1 MTWVFVILLAIAA
14 FVLAVF
20 VFKAPKGGTEAIAAA
35 LALGIAGYAA
45 QGSPGQPG
53 APKDAEQ
60 GRSGEMGEFFA
71 QARAT
76 FSESGIPP
84 RDRWV
89 VIADGLARHGEYADA
104 AEVLRGT
111 VENEPVEPSPDPDVR
126 AYRSD
131 AWLSLGNAL
140 VAHAEGQL
148 TPAAAYAYRRAEKS
162 DPDAAGP
169 PFFMGLA
176 MAQTGRLPEGRAIW
190 ADLLARAPKDAK
202 WRPVLEQQIARLDAF
217 IVTQG
222 GSPAAPA
229 ESGAANSGG
238 ADSGPAKA
246 SPSDS
251 GTALSPR

>member
-1 MTWVFVILLAIAA
+1 MTWVFVILLAALA
-14 FVLAVF
+14 FGLVVF
-20 VFKAPKGGTEAIAAA
+20 VFKAPKGGREAVAAA

-45 QGSPGQPG
+45 QGSPAQPG

-60 GRSGEMGEFFA
+60 SRSGEMGEFFA

-76 FSESGIPP
+76 FSSSVLPP
-84 RDRWV
+84 SDRWV
-89 VIADGLARHGEYADA
+89 VIADALARHGEYADA

-111 VENEPVEPSPDPDVR
+111 VENEPAEPSNDPDVR

-169 PFFMGLA
+169 PFFLGLA
-176 MAQTGRLPEGRAIW
+176 MAQSGRLPEGRAIW
-190 ADLLARAPKDAK
+190 AELLARAPKDAK
-202 WRPVLEQQIARLDAF
+202 WRPALEQQIGRLDAF
-217 IVTQG
+217 I
-222 GSPAAPA
+222 AAQRGTPP
-229 ESGAANSGG
+229 
-238 ADSGPAKA
+238 GP
-246 SPSDS
+246 
-251 GTALSPR
+251 GN

>member
-1 MTWVFVILLAIAA
+1 MTWVFVI
-14 FVLAVF
+14 VLALIAFALVVF
-20 VFKAPKGGTEAIAAA
+20 VFKAPKGGREAVAAA
-35 LALGIAGYAA
+35 LVLGIAGYAA
-45 QGSPGQPG
+45 QGSPAQPG

-84 RDRWV
+84 SDRWV

-111 VENEPVEPSPDPDVR
+111 VENEPAEPSNDPDIR

-148 TPAAAYAYRRAEKS
+148 TPAAAYAYRRAERS
-162 DPDAAGP
+162 DPTAAGP

-176 MAQTGRLPEGRAIW
+176 LAQSGQLSEGRAIW
-190 ADLLARAPKDAK
+190 AKLLARAPKDAR
-202 WRPVLEQQIARLDAF
+202 WRPVLEQQIGRLDAF
-217 IVTQG
+217 IATQG
-222 GSPAAPA
+222 GAPAAP
-229 ESGAANSGG
+229 GQ
-238 ADSGPAKA
+238 
-246 SPSDS
+246 
-251 GTALSPR
+251 

>member
-1 MTWVFVILLAIAA
+1 MTWILVIALAIAA
-14 FVLAVF
+14 FALVVF
-20 VFKAPKGGTEAIAAA
+20 AFKAPRGGREAVAAA

-71 QARAT
+71 EARAT
-76 FSESGIPP
+76 FSESGIPAS
-84 RDRWV
+84 DRWV

-111 VENEPVEPSPDPDVR
+111 VENEPAQPSSDPDVR

-148 TPAAAYAYRRAEKS
+148 TPAAAYAYRRAERS
-162 DPDAAGP
+162 DPNAAGP
-169 PFFMGLA
+169 PFFTGLA
-176 MAQTGRLPEGRAIW
+176 LAQSGRLSEGRAVW
-190 ADLLARAPKDAK
+190 AQLLARAPDKAK

-217 IVTQG
+217 IAASG
-222 GSPAAPA
+222 GSAVEPDVQPA
-229 ESGAANSGG
+229 
-238 ADSGPAKA
+238 
-246 SPSDS
+246 
-251 GTALSPR
+251 R

>member
-1 MTWVFVILLAIAA
+1 MTWVFVILLAVAA
-14 FVLAVF
+14 FALVVF
-20 VFKAPKGGTEAIAAA
+20 VLKAPRGGREAVAAA
-35 LALGIAGYAA
+35 LVLGIAGYAW
-45 QGSPGQPG
+45 QGTPAQPG

-76 FSESGIPP
+76 FSESGLPP
-84 RDRWV
+84 SDRWV

-111 VENEPVEPSPDPDVR
+111 VENEPAQPSNDPDVR

-148 TPAAAYAYRRAEKS
+148 TPAASYAYRRAEKS
-162 DPDAAGP
+162 APDAAGP

-176 MAQTGRLPEGRAIW
+176 LAQSGRLSEGRALW
-190 ADLLARAPKDAK
+190 AQLLARAPKDAK
-202 WRPVLEQQIARLDAF
+202 WRPALEQQIMRLDVF
-217 IVTQG
+217 IAAQG
-222 GSPAAPA
+222 GPRVAPA
-229 ESGAANSGG
+229 ESR
-238 ADSGPAKA
+238 
-246 SPSDS
+246 PSDS
-251 GTALSPR
+251 GTALSPQ